1 MWGTFGLAGS
11 YAASD
16 EMKQRASMEREKE
29 GKHSLMH
36 KLCMNYVQLE
46 KDSRKVCAMQIF
58 I

>member
-1 MWGTFGLAGS
+1 MLPLT
-11 YAASD
+11 Y